1 MEALHAR
8 YPFLAAAR
16 TAVSEADVDLA
27 ALATEGG
34 PVVERALDRV
44 RLAIE
49 EGVVGDPH
57 RSPRVELLS
66 YPVARV
72 LVSLVDQPGLVH
84 RYARAEADAARE
96 RFVADIE
103 ADDELRSVARE
114 RLDLDALLSEFDLA
128 DRVSAT
134 DDADAPVSTPS
145 PRAGGLAATGEAVR
159 VDIGAYLR
167 LTETLPEPQ
176 WRLVARSLADGEVA
190 VAREELY
197 DLLRE
202 AIRERI
208 ESDLPLSVPD
218 SIADALDDPVADI
231 EAALADLD
239 HDWDID
245 AVDPDRFPPCVEA
258 LLDRVEEGDS
268 LPAHSRFTLLSFLA
282 TAGMG
287 TDEIIARLATHDDL
301 DAGRL
306 DTQIARLREDGDA
319 ATYPPPS
326 CETMVAY
333 GDCVN
338 KDDLCERVAHP
349 LEYYERRLAGE
360 RPG

>member
-8 YPFLAAAR
+8 YPFLADAR
-16 TAVSEADVDLA
+16 EAVSEADVDLA
-27 ALATEGG
+27 TVAAEGG

-49 EGVVGDPH
+49 EGGVGDPH

-66 YPVARV
+66 YPIARV

-96 RFVADIE
+96 RFVADVE
-103 ADDELRSVARE
+103 TDDALRSVARE
-114 RLDLDALLSEFDLA
+114 RLDLDALLAEFDLDDWVA
-128 DRVSAT
+128 AVGEDTDAAARKNVGAPAAT
-134 DDADAPVSTPS
+134 DGV
-145 PRAGGLAATGEAVR
+145 VH
-159 VDIGAYLR
+159 VDVGAYLR
-167 LTETLPEPQ
+167 LTEALQEPR
-176 WRLVARSLADGEVA
+176 WRLATRSLAGGRVT

-208 ESDLPLSVPD
+208 ESDLPLSVPAGV
-218 SIADALDDPVADI
+218 ADALGDAIADL
-231 EAALADLD
+231 EATLADLD

-245 AVDPDRFPPCVEA
+245 AVDPDLFPPCIEA
-258 LLDRVEEGDS
+258 LLDRVDADDP
-268 LPAHSRFTLLSFLA
+268 LPAHSQCTLLSFLA

-287 TDEIIARLATHDDL
+287 TDEIVARLATRDGF
-301 DAGRL
+301 DAERL
-306 DTQIARLREDGDA
+306 ETQLAHLREDGSDA
-319 ATYPPPS
+319 AYPPPS

-338 KDDLCERVAHP
+338 TDDLCERVPHP